1 MKKLFFTLAL
11 IVGVAVISQA
21 QLEIKPTFGLNFSRL
36 SDDPEGFTQKARVG
50 YQFGGTV
57 EVGKKLYL
65 EPGIF
70 WVKMGSELTGSDTIN
85 YSYNTDI
92 SAIRIPVF
100 VGYQIIGGDKENIF
114 GLRVFGGPTLS
125 WITKIQ
131 SDGNKLNKDDF
142 NSLLWGVDAG
152 VGIDIWLVFIDA
164 GYEWGLNQVFKDDPN
179 KAKNKAFWINIGM
192 RFRL

>member
-1 MKKLFFTLAL
+1 VLK
-11 IVGVAVISQA
+11 A
-21 QLEIKPTFGLNFSRL
+21 QLEIKPTGGINFSRL
-36 SDDPEGFTQKARVG
+36 SDDPEGYSQSARVG
-50 YQFGGTV
+50 YQFGGSV
-57 EVGKKLYL
+57 QLGKKFYL

-70 WVKMGSELTGSDTIN
+70 WVKMGSELTGDTIN
-85 YSYNTDI
+85 TSYKTDI

-100 VGYQIIGGDKENIF
+100 AGYQLIGGDKENLF

-131 SDGNKLNKDDF
+131 NDGTKLNKDDF
-142 NSLLWGVDAG
+142 NNLLWGVDAG

-179 KAKNKAFWINIGM
+179 KAKNKAFWINLGM

>member
-1 MKKLFFTLAL
+1 MKRVFFTL
-11 IVGVAVISQA
+11 VIFLGLAAMLQA
-21 QLEIKPTFGLNFSRL
+21 QLEVKPTFGLNSSRL
-36 SDDPEGFTQKARVG
+36 SDDPEGFSQKARIG
-50 YQFGGTV
+50 YQFGGTLQI
-57 EVGKKLYL
+57 GKKAYL

-70 WVKMGSELTGSDTIN
+70 WVKMGSELTGDTLN
-85 YSYNTDI
+85 TSYKTDI

-100 VGYQIIGGDKENIF
+100 AGYQLIGGDEENLF

-125 WITKIQ
+125 WITKINN
-131 SDGNKLNKDDF
+131 DGTNLSKDDF
-142 NSLLWGVDAG
+142 NNLLWGIDAG

-179 KAKNKAFWINIGM
+179 KAKNKAFWINVGM